1 MTYSQIN
8 HPKGGGFQ
16 TMELKLKYNADDSDR
31 IIQTLER
38 EWELAEQDYT
48 KKKEAKGE
56 KVDYFKMVSALN
68 QRKKLKALTKLGLA
82 SVLSCGNIL
91 DNPEVNRTVEK
102 LEREGLDSSNRLKP
116 VVSSQQQK

>member
-1 MTYSQIN
+1 
-8 HPKGGGFQ
+8 
-16 TMELKLKYNADDSDR
+16 MELKLKYNADDSDR
-31 IIQTLER
+31 IIQTLEK
-38 EWELAEQDYT
+38 EWKLAEQDYT

-56 KVDYFKMVSALN
+56 EVDYFKMVMALN

-91 DNPEVNRTVEK
+91 DKPEINRAVEK

-116 VVSSQQQK
+116 VVSSKQKL